1 MFYSFICLRVFKR
14 CRPELSNTMLN
25 YAKTTIY
32 CEISL
37 DSILYMCIICSVLG
51 IHLALN
57 IGIIIMLDKVK
68 TVIEDTLVGLLWLV
82 IPVGIIVGV
91 IFILEELTSESTA
104 NIVLLTGVVLYASYM
119 IGTLKT
125 KSYLK

>member
-1 MFYSFICLRVFKR
+1 M
-14 CRPELSNTMLN
+14 
-25 YAKTTIY
+25 
-32 CEISL
+32 
-37 DSILYMCIICSVLG
+37 LG

-57 IGIIIMLDKVK
+57 IGIIIMLDKIK

-82 IPVGIIVGV
+82 IPVGIIIGI

>member
-1 MFYSFICLRVFKR
+1 MPAR
-14 CRPELSNTMLN
+14 TMLN

-37 DSILYMCIICSVLG
+37 DSILYMCIILVVLG

>member
-1 MFYSFICLRVFKR
+1 
-14 CRPELSNTMLN
+14 
-25 YAKTTIY
+25 
-32 CEISL
+32 
-37 DSILYMCIICSVLG
+37 MCIILVVLG

-57 IGIIIMLDKVK
+57 IGIIIMLDKTKLIVKLK

-82 IPVGIIVGV
+82 IPVGIIIGV

>member
-1 MFYSFICLRVFKR
+1 
-14 CRPELSNTMLN
+14 
-25 YAKTTIY
+25 
-32 CEISL
+32 
-37 DSILYMCIICSVLG
+37 
-51 IHLALN
+51 
-57 IGIIIMLDKVK
+57 MLDTKLLINKLK

-91 IFILEELTSESTA
+91 IFILEELTSETVA

>member
-1 MFYSFICLRVFKR
+1 MPARTILQSA
-14 CRPELSNTMLN
+14 N
-25 YAKTTIY
+25 TTIY

-37 DSILYMCIICSVLG
+37 DSILYMCIILVVLG

-82 IPVGIIVGV
+82 IPVGIIIGI

-104 NIVLLTGVVLYASYM
+104 NIVLLSGVVLYASYM

>member
-1 MFYSFICLRVFKR
+1 MPARTILQG
-14 CRPELSNTMLN
+14 
-25 YAKTTIY
+25 AKTTIY
-32 CEISL
+32 CELSL
-37 DSILYMCIICSVLG
+37 DSILYMCIISSVLG

-57 IGIIIMLDKVK
+57 IGIIIMLDKIK

-82 IPVGIIVGV
+82 IPVGIIIGV
-91 IFILEELTSESTA
+91 IFIVEELTSESTA
-104 NIVLLTGVVLYASYM
+104 NTVLLTGVVLYASYM

>member
-1 MFYSFICLRVFKR
+1 
-14 CRPELSNTMLN
+14 
-25 YAKTTIY
+25 
-32 CEISL
+32 
-37 DSILYMCIICSVLG
+37 
-51 IHLALN
+51 
-57 IGIIIMLDKVK
+57 MLDTKLLINKLK

-91 IFILEELTSESTA
+91 IFILEELTSESVA
-104 NIVLLTGVVLYASYM
+104 NTVLLTGVVLYASYM

>member
-1 MFYSFICLRVFKR
+1 
-14 CRPELSNTMLN
+14 
-25 YAKTTIY
+25 
-32 CEISL
+32 
-37 DSILYMCIICSVLG
+37 MCIISSVLG

-57 IGIIIMLDKVK
+57 IGIIIMLDKIK

-82 IPVGIIVGV
+82 IPVGIIIGI
-91 IFILEELTSESTA
+91 IFILEEPTSESTA

>member
-1 MFYSFICLRVFKR
+1 
-14 CRPELSNTMLN
+14 
-25 YAKTTIY
+25 
-32 CEISL
+32 
-37 DSILYMCIICSVLG
+37 
-51 IHLALN
+51 
-57 IGIIIMLDKVK
+57 MLDKIK

-82 IPVGIIVGV
+82 IPVGIIIGAIYIV
-91 IFILEELTSESTA
+91 EELTSESTA

>member
-1 MFYSFICLRVFKR
+1 MPARTILQG
-14 CRPELSNTMLN
+14 
-25 YAKTTIY
+25 AKTTIY

-37 DSILYMCIICSVLG
+37 DSILYMCIILVVLG

-57 IGIIIMLDKVK
+57 IGIIIMLDKTKLISKTK

-82 IPVGIIVGV
+82 IPVGIIVGI
-91 IFILEELTSESTA
+91 IFILKELTSESTA